1 MRETQIQRQISG
13 DFGMTCLRGDCE
25 CETGSRVVIFCAFA
39 AAAAS
44 AAAAEQPL
52 VPGTLIHSLPHV
64 PDDGQTASTTISI
77 LCETAS

>member
-1 MRETQIQRQISG
+1 MADEFRT
-13 DFGMTCLRGDCE
+13 TCLRGGCE

-39 AAAAS
+39 AAAAAA

-64 PDDGQTASTTISI
+64 ADDGQTASTAISI